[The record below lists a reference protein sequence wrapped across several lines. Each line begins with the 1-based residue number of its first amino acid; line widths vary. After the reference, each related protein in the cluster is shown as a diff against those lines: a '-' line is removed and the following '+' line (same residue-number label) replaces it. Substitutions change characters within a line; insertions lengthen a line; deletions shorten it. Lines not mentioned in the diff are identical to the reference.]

1 MRQQDC
7 MHRGRSIRPEPCR
20 PLCPPE
26 ECRCNSCRQIPPG
39 CCGQER
45 KRSFLL
51 PRILASGRA
60 WLRRCQTT
68 LQVEGLPEC
77 APPTLTLLSVGAAG
91 EPAWTQEHD
100 SARRALCLHVTIPLI
115 CQVRDSCGCIHNGR
129 ACIRVD
135 VAMQLAVPAA
145 ECWRNTLLVQPCV
158 RLVCAP
164 CPSEDGCFQ
173 AELEILAECYM
184 IRWEPCMAG
193 ATTPECPPSLPLY
206 PQPPCME

>member
-7 MHRGRSIRPEPCR
+7 MHQGWNSRPEPCR

-26 ECRCNSCRQIPPG
+26 ACRCAGCSQPPRG
-39 CCGQER
+39 LCGQER
-45 KRSFLL
+45 KQGFLL
-51 PRILASGRA
+51 PRILASGRT
-60 WLRRCQTT
+60 WLRCCQTT
-68 LQVEGLPEC
+68 LRVEGLPEC
-77 APPTLTLLSVGAAG
+77 APPPLTLLSVCVAG

-100 SARRALCLHVTIPLI
+100 PARRALCLHVSIPLI
-115 CQVRDSCGCIHNGR
+115 CQVQDGCGCSHTGR
-129 ACIRVD
+129 ACAQVD
-135 VAMQLAVPAA
+135 VMLRLTMPAA

-158 RLVCAP
+158 RLVCVP

-173 AELEILAECYM
+173 AELEILAEAFM

-193 ATTPECPPSLPLY
+193 PPRPECPPSLPLY

>member
-7 MHRGRSIRPEPCR
+7 MHRGWSGRQEPCR

-26 ECRCNSCRQIPPG
+26 ECRCGGCRKPPG
-39 CCGQER
+39 CCGQEQ
-45 KRSFLL
+45 KQGFLL

-68 LQVEGLPEC
+68 LRVEGLPEC
-77 APPTLTLLSVGAAG
+77 APPPLTLLSVCACG
-91 EPAWTQEHD
+91 EPAWTQEQD
-100 SARRALCLHVTIPLI
+100 PVRRTLCLHVTIPLL
-115 CQVRDSCGCIHNGR
+115 CQVRDGCGCVHSGR
-129 ACIRVD
+129 GCARVD
-135 VAMQLAVPAA
+135 VAMRLSVPEG
-145 ECWRNTLLVQPCV
+145 ECWRSTVLVQPCV

-164 CPSEDGCFQ
+164 CASEDGCFE

-184 IRWEPCMAG
+184 IRWEPCLTG
-193 ATTPECPPSLPLY
+193 PSRPECPPSLPLY

>member
-1 MRQQDC
+1 MRQQEC

-26 ECRCNSCRQIPPG
+26 ECRCNSCRQPPPG
-39 CCGQER
+39 CCGQEQR
-45 KRSFLL
+45 GFLL

-77 APPTLTLLSVGAAG
+77 APPPLTLLSVCAAG

-100 SARRALCLHVTIPLI
+100 PARHALCLHVTIPLI

-135 VAMQLAVPAA
+135 VAMQLSVPAA
-145 ECWRNTLLVQPCV
+145 ECWRSTVLVQPCV

-164 CPSEDGCFQ
+164 CPSEDGCFE

-184 IRWEPCMAG
+184 IHWEPCMAG
-193 ATTPECPPSLPLY
+193 QPKPACPPSLPLY
-206 PQPPCME
+206 PQPPCMA